1 MKLKKDQKVFFF
13 SIFPQTSVKK
23 ELLAKAAE
31 VHVDGFRKAMAG
43 EGKRV
48 SIYVIINLVEVVIGT
63 NLISLNC
70 QSPQFLVPNP
80 RV

>member
-1 MKLKKDQKVFFF
+1 MKQKKDQKVFF
-13 SIFPQTSVKK
+13 SLFPQTSVKK

-48 SIYVIINLVEVVIGT
+48 LVYVIINLVEVEIG
-63 NLISLNC
+63 
-70 QSPQFLVPNP
+70 FH
-80 RV
+80 

>member
-1 MKLKKDQKVFFF
+1 MKQKKDQEVLFFLF
-13 SIFPQTSVKK
+13 SQTSVKK
-23 ELLAKAAE
+23 ELLAEAVE

-48 SIYVIINLVEVVIGT
+48 SIFVIINLVEVEIGM

-70 QSPQFLVPNP
+70 QSSQFLHQNP